1 MMTWHL
7 GPFTVLDTETTGV
20 DVETDRIVTAAVIDV
35 LPPGSEP
42 TSRTSTW
49 LINPGIE
56 IPAGA
61 TAIHRITTEQ
71 ARQHG
76 QSPVSALAEIAGR
89 ICVSLKRGVP
99 VVAMNAP
106 FDLTMLDRELIRHD
120 LGSLAE
126 RLGGYDRVR
135 PVLDPMVLDRHYD
148 KYRKGKRTLQALCD
162 EYGVVLTEAHAA
174 DGDALGAVR
183 VLWAI
188 AQRHPELAA
197 MDPQAVHNHSVVWRA
212 EQQESLR
219 AYFKRQGK
227 PVDDIDTSW
236 PVRPLGARGG
246 EADVA

>member
-1 MMTWHL
+1 VTWHL

-20 DVETDRIVTAAVIDV
+20 DVESDRIVTAAVIDV

-49 LINPGIE
+49 LINPGVE

-61 TAIHRITTEQ
+61 TEVHGITTAY
-71 ARQHG
+71 AREHG
-76 QSPVSALAEIAGR
+76 ESPVSALAEIAGR
-89 ICVSLKRGVP
+89 LCMSLRRGVP
-99 VVAMNAP
+99 LVAMNAA

-120 LGSLAE
+120 LGSLAD

-135 PVLDPMVLDRHYD
+135 PVLDPYVLDKQFHP
-148 KYRKGKRTLQALCD
+148 YRKGKRNLQALCD

-188 AQRHPELAA
+188 ANRYPECAA
-197 MDPQAVHNHSVVWRA
+197 KDVQVLHNHQVGWRA
-212 EQQESLR
+212 QQQRSLR
-219 AYFKRQGK
+219 TYFEKQGK
-227 PVDDIDTSW
+227 DASDVDESW
-236 PVRPLGARGG
+236 PLRPLPAIQNEG
-246 EADVA
+246 EVA